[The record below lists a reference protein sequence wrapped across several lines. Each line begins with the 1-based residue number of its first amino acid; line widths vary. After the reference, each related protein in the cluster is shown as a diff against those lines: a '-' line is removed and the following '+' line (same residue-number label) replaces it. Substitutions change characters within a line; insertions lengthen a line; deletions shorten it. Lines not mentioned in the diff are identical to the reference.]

1 MNAPKPV
8 TILPGRQ
15 YGFLTVIEGELKRNK
30 RNEIMYPVRCENCG
44 RETRMV
50 SGSLGTRTHCGCLT
64 NENRRKGSVKCG
76 KAKETL
82 CWICQ
87 KATNANLCPWVDK
100 FAPVPGWT
108 ATETADGYLVK
119 KCPLFEKD
127 PPRKTPFDLTLK
139 AVGRTK

>member
-1 MNAPKPV
+1 MNAPKPM

-30 RNEIMYPVRCENCG
+30 HNEIMYPVRCENCG
-44 RETRMV
+44 KETRMV

-64 NENRRKGSVKCG
+64 SKNRRK
-76 KAKETL
+76 KETL

-108 ATETADGYLVK
+108 AKETADGYLVK

-127 PPRKTPFDLTLK
+127 PPMETTLFDLTLK
-139 AVGRTK
+139 AAGRTK